1 MTAHLYCWHPELN
14 LLPTDKTFVDRINA
28 LHKSRRVPPAS
39 SELIAFVE
47 ALLDRYPDLTE
58 TEDTV
63 WADGPLEG
71 NIIGNLINMALIWS
85 RYEEAVPFV
94 IETAHQHNLHCYDP
108 QNGAFFP
115 VHHQDR
121 EIRSIVIDLLVSLA
135 YGDYPSIMERCS
147 GSGMTSEVLQEI
159 IRDYGR
165 KVVAPPADY
174 AHIRLY
180 ELEATEVPTWA
191 VDADLWTEEEGRS
204 DLTLQMTIAFG
215 PSGPAIRLDD
225 LHVL

>member
-14 LLPTDKTFVDRINA
+14 LLPTDKAFGDRIEA
-28 LHKSRRVPPAS
+28 LHKPRRVPRTSPQ
-39 SELIAFVE
+39 LIAFVD

-58 TEDTV
+58 TQDTV
-63 WADGPLEG
+63 WADGPLKG
-71 NIIGNLINMALIWS
+71 NIVDEFINMSLKWS
-85 RYEEAVPFV
+85 RYKDAVPFV
-94 IETAHQHNLHCYDP
+94 IQTAHQHGLHCYDP
-108 QNGAFFP
+108 QDGAFYP

-121 EIRSIVIDLLVSLA
+121 EIRSIVIDLLVLLA
-135 YGDYPSIMERCS
+135 DGDYPSIMERCS

-165 KVVAPPADY
+165 KVIAPPADY
-174 AHIRLY
+174 ADIRLI

-215 PSGPAIRLDD
+215 ASGPAIRLDD

>member
-14 LLPTDKTFVDRINA
+14 LLPTDKTFVDRIKA
-28 LHKSRRVPPAS
+28 LHERRAPPAS
-39 SELIAFVE
+39 SQLIAFVE

-63 WADGPLEG
+63 WADGPLDG
-71 NIIGNLINMALIWS
+71 NIIDRFINMSLIWS
-85 RYEEAVPFV
+85 RYEEAMPFV
-94 IETAHQHNLHCYDP
+94 VATAHKHGLHCHDP
-108 QNGAFFP
+108 QTGEFYP

-121 EIRSIVIDLLVSLA
+121 EIRSIVIDLLVLLA
-135 YGDYPSIMERCS
+135 DADYEAIKERC
-147 GSGMTSEVLQEI
+147 GRSGMTSGELQEI

-174 AHIRLY
+174 ACISIV
-180 ELEATEVPTWA
+180 ECEATAVPTWS
-191 VDADLWTEEEGRS
+191 VEADLWTAEEGRS
-204 DLTLQMTIAFG
+204 DLTLSMTIAFG
-215 PSGPAIRLDD
+215 PHGPAIQIDN